1 MQNRTLA
8 VIVAVV
14 LLLISGCASTAD
26 VDRLEAAL
34 AETQAANAALS
45 AQLEAAQI
53 PQGPQAA
60 VQDLVDALFDSPAMS
75 DPEACE
81 PGLAH
86 AYSRLEVAF
95 DDWDRALDRAKQALD
110 ARDVDGWEE
119 TIDDADGSSLMQSR
133 AEVFRAAVWAGPCA
147 AIGAADVDAYNAL
160 LDAERVWSDAHTERM
175 DENNA
180 RLDEMNR
187 RVDVLNANGW

>member
-1 MQNRTLA
+1 MKKRALA
-8 VIVAVV
+8 VIAAAV
-14 LLLISGCASTAD
+14 LLLITGCASTGD
-26 VDRLEAAL
+26 VDRLEVAL
-34 AETQAANAALS
+34 AEAQAANAALS

-60 VQDLVDALFDSPAMS
+60 VQDLVDALFDSSAMS

-86 AYSRLEVAF
+86 AYSRLDAAL
-95 DDWDRALDRAKQALD
+95 DDWDRALDRAKRALD
-110 ARDVDGWEE
+110 ARDADSWEDA
-119 TIDDADGSSLMQSR
+119 IDDADAGSLMQSR
-133 AEVFRAAVWAGPCA
+133 AEVFRVAVWAGPCA
-147 AIGAADVDAYNAL
+147 AVGAADVDAYNAL
-160 LDAERVWSDAHTERM
+160 LDAEWEWLDAHNERM

-187 RVDVLNANGW
+187 RVAVLNVNGW